1 VNGTSRPIVGREHE
15 LALLHAPGTARLVE
29 VVGDPGIGKTSL
41 LGEFARHRGTVFCG
55 RATEFEQHVP
65 FAVFLDALADRV
77 ADLDTTERDLLGE
90 PAVELLTAVFHG
102 GAVAHADLQGVG
114 RHRLYRAVRTLL
126 EVVTPEP
133 GGTLLLDDMH
143 WADEG
148 SVGLLEFLVR
158 HPPAGAFLLAVS
170 YRPRQASERLFA
182 ALSHAAGPERLRLE
196 LKPLTLKEVRQLLP
210 EVDAARAK
218 QLHDS
223 SGGNPF
229 YLDALTRV
237 AADGDPEVAL
247 SAELASLTPRLL
259 LVAQAAALAGDPF
272 DPELVAEVAELAE
285 AETLADLDELVARD
299 LIRAESSARRF
310 RYRHPL
316 VRSAAYRTGRP
327 AWRLNAH
334 ARAAAG
340 LERRGAPATSRAH
353 HVERAARAGD
363 DNAINVLVEAAESVL
378 GTVPALAVDWL
389 RTAIDLLPRTPA
401 KHGRLC
407 SLMLLRA
414 RALLV
419 TGRIDQC
426 RDTLQDLLVLLPEEP
441 SDLRSAA
448 VSMCGT
454 VERLLGRYDE
464 AQALLTAELGRLPD
478 RHDRLA
484 LGMRIDIAA
493 GLLQC
498 AKFEDARTWVMQV
511 LESPALHEIRPLTLT
526 IGLSILA
533 TADAYT
539 GRFDTAVTHVRR
551 AATMLDGLSDGELS
565 ERLYLT
571 LELAWAELV
580 LERNFDALRHV
591 RRCAALAERTGH
603 SHLQPDILL
612 TFTQVY
618 AQLGELAQAAEQ
630 AEATLEAALVMGRP
644 ELQEVIHAR
653 QSEIALWRGDVK
665 AALHFAELAVEKAAP
680 GAYWWSGE
688 GVATLAAARLANG
701 DPQGCVQELMRGGDP
716 ALIGYAP
723 SLRRLW
729 FDELV
734 RAEVA
739 LGNVEAALEWG
750 RRAEQSVA
758 DGDLPGRTAQAWLA
772 SARAHLAAKDVPAA
786 ADLAARAADNFAQA
800 HLPVHEGQARH
811 VLGAALAELGR
822 RDDAQQHLGRAKE
835 LFANAGAAG
844 MHAAVV
850 HQQRQLGAK
859 STRVRRDGGPLSQR
873 ELEIAEL
880 VAHGYTNRQIA
891 SQLFMS
897 PKTVEAHLSR
907 IFTKL
912 GVASRTALASH
923 LMRNA
928 KESP

>member
-1 VNGTSRPIVGREHE
+1 VTATSRPIVGRERE
-15 LALLHAPGTARLVE
+15 LALLHAPGPARLIE
-29 VVGDPGIGKTSL
+29 IVGDPGIGKTSL
-41 LGEFARHRGTVFCG
+41 LGEFSRGRGAVFTG

-65 FAVFLDALADRV
+65 FAVFLDALGDRV
-77 ADLDTTERDLLGE
+77 ALLDTRERDELGA

-102 GAVAHADLQGVG
+102 ADTAQADLHGVG

-126 EVVTPEP
+126 EVVSPEP
-133 GGTLLLDDMH
+133 GGTLVLDDMH

-158 HPPAGAFLLAVS
+158 HPPAGRFRLGVS

-182 ALSHAAGPERLRLE
+182 ALSHASGAERLRLE
-196 LKPLTLKEVRQLLP
+196 LKPLTLQQVCQLLP
-210 EVDAARAK
+210 DVDAARAR

-247 SAELASLTPRLL
+247 SAEFAALTPRVL

-272 DPELVAEVAELAE
+272 DPELVAEVAELPE
-285 AETLADLDELVARD
+285 ADALTDLDELVARD
-299 LIRAESSARRF
+299 LIRAENSARRF

-327 AWRLNAH
+327 GWRLDAH

-363 DNAINVLVEAAESVL
+363 DKAIAVLVEAAESVL
-378 GTVPALAVDWL
+378 ASVPTLAVDWL
-389 RTAIDLLPRTPA
+389 RTAIDLLPRTS
-401 KHGRLC
+401 HDRTRLC
-407 SLMLLRA
+407 GLMLLRA

-419 TGRIDQC
+419 IGRLSEC
-426 RDTLQDLLVLLPEEP
+426 RATLQEVLALLPEAP
-441 SDLRSAA
+441 SDQRSAA
-448 VSMCGT
+448 VSMCAT

-464 AQALLTAELGRLPD
+464 AQALLVGELSRRPD
-478 RHDRLA
+478 RHDRAA

-498 AKFEDARTWVMQV
+498 AKFEDARAWVMQAMD
-511 LESPALHEIRPLTLT
+511 SPARHQMRPLTMT

-533 TADAYT
+533 TADTYT
-539 GRFDTAVTHVRR
+539 GRFESAVGHVRR
-551 AATMLDGLSDGELS
+551 AAAMLDGLSDNELS

-580 LERNFDALRHV
+580 LERYYDAQRHV
-591 RRCAALAERTGH
+591 RRCASLAERTGH
-603 SHLQPDILL
+603 SHLQPDIQLA
-612 TFTQVY
+612 FTHVY
-618 AQLGELAQAAEQ
+618 AWLGDLTQAAEH
-630 AEATLEAALVMGRP
+630 AEAALESALLTGRT
-644 ELQEVIHAR
+644 ELLEFIHVR
-653 QSEIALWRGDVK
+653 QSEIALWRGDLK
-665 AALHFAELAVEKAAP
+665 AALQFAELAVEKTQP

-688 GVATLAAARLANG
+688 GAAALAAARLANG

-716 ALIGYAP
+716 EEVGYAP

-734 RAEVA
+734 RAEIA
-739 LGNVEAALEWG
+739 LGHVDAALDWG
-750 RRAEQSVA
+750 RRAEESVA
-758 DGDLPGRTAQAWLA
+758 GGDLPGRTGQAWLA
-772 SARAHLAAKDVPAA
+772 SARAQLAGKDAEAA
-786 ADLAARAADNFAQA
+786 AALAGKAADNFAQV
-800 HLPVHEGQARH
+800 HLPVFEGQARH
-811 VLGAALAELGR
+811 LLGAALADLGR
-822 RDDAQQHLGRAKE
+822 REDAQQQLGRAKE
-835 LFANAGAAG
+835 LFANCGAAG

-850 HQQRQLGAK
+850 QQQRLLGAR
-859 STRVRRDGGPLSQR
+859 STRVRKDGGPLTQR

-891 SQLFMS
+891 GQLFMS

-912 GVASRTALASH
+912 GVASRTAVASH
-923 LMRNA
+923 LARHAREM
-928 KESP
+928 

>member
-1 VNGTSRPIVGREHE
+1 MNATSRPIVGREHE
-15 LALLHAPGTARLVE
+15 LALLREPGPARLVE
-29 VVGDPGIGKTSL
+29 IVGDPGIGKTSL
-41 LGEFARHRGTVFCG
+41 LGEFARLRGRGFAG

-77 ADLDTTERDLLGE
+77 ARLAAEERDHLGA

-102 GAVAHADLQGVG
+102 ADHADLHGVG
-114 RHRLYRAVRTLL
+114 RHRLYRAVRALL
-126 EVVTPEP
+126 EVVE
-133 GGTLLLDDMH
+133 GGTLVLDDMH

-158 HPPAGAFLLAVS
+158 HPPAGRFVLAVG

-182 ALSHAAGPERLRLE
+182 ALSHAAGTERLRIE
-196 LKPLTLKEVRQLLP
+196 LKPLTLQHVCQLMP
-210 EVDAARAK
+210 DVDAARAR
-218 QLHDS
+218 QLHDA

-237 AADGDPEVAL
+237 AVDGDPEVAL
-247 SAELASLTPRLL
+247 SAEFAALTPREV

-272 DPELVAEVAELAE
+272 DPELVAEVAELSE
-285 AETLADLDELVARD
+285 AETLTDLDELVARD
-299 LIRAESSARRF
+299 LIRAENSARRF

-316 VRSAAYRTGRP
+316 VRSAAYRTGRA
-327 AWRLNAH
+327 AWRLDAH

-363 DNAINVLVEAAESVL
+363 DKAIAVLVEAAESVL
-378 GTVPALAVDWL
+378 ASVPALAVDWL
-389 RTAIDLLPRTPA
+389 RTAIDLLPRTPEQRT
-401 KHGRLC
+401 RLC
-407 SLMLLRA
+407 GLMLLRA

-419 TGRIDQC
+419 IGRLGEC
-426 RDTLQDLLVLLPEEP
+426 RDTSQEVLSLLSPEP
-441 SDLRSAA
+441 SEQRTAA

-464 AQALLTAELGRLPD
+464 AQALLVSELTRLPD
-478 RHDRLA
+478 PHGRAA

-498 AKFEDARTWVMQV
+498 AKFEEARDWVTQAMD
-511 LESPALHEIRPLTLT
+511 SPSQHQMRPLTKT

-539 GRFDTAVTHVRR
+539 GRFDSAVGHVRR
-551 AATMLDGLSDGELS
+551 AAAMLDGLSDGELA

-571 LELAWAELV
+571 LEVAWAELV

-591 RRCAALAERTGH
+591 RRCAALAERSGH
-603 SHLQPDILL
+603 SHLHPDIQL
-612 TFTQVY
+612 TFTQVH
-618 AQLGELAQAAEQ
+618 AQLGDLALAAEH
-630 AEATLEAALVMGRP
+630 AESTLETALLMGRT
-644 ELQEVIHAR
+644 ELLEVIHVR
-653 QSEIALWRGDVK
+653 QSEIALWRGDLK
-665 AALHFAELAVEKAAP
+665 AALQFAELAVEKTQP
-680 GAYWWSGE
+680 GNYWWTGE
-688 GVATLAAARLANG
+688 GTAALAAARLANG
-701 DPQGCVQELMRGGDP
+701 DPQGCRQELLRGGDP
-716 ALIGYAP
+716 TLVGYAP

-734 RAEVA
+734 RASVA
-739 LGNVEAALEWG
+739 LGDVTTALEWG
-750 RRAEQSVA
+750 KRAEELVA
-758 DGDLPGRTAQAWLA
+758 GGDLPGRTAQAWLA
-772 SARAHLAAKDVPAA
+772 SARAHLAAKDFTAA
-786 ADLAARAADNFAQA
+786 AELVAKAADNFAQV
-800 HLPVHEGQARH
+800 HLPVFEGQARH
-811 VLGAALAELGR
+811 LLGAALAELGR
-822 RDDAQQHLGRAKE
+822 REEAQQQLGRAKE
-835 LFANAGAAG
+835 LFANCGATG

-850 HQQRQLGAK
+850 QQQRLLGAR
-859 STRVRRDGGPLSQR
+859 STRVRRDGGPLTHR

-891 SQLFMS
+891 AQLFMS

-912 GVASRTALASH
+912 GVASRTAVASH
-923 LMRNA
+923 LARHAREM
-928 KESP
+928 

>member
-1 VNGTSRPIVGREHE
+1 MRTTNRPIVGREHE
-15 LALLHAPGTARLVE
+15 LALLHEPGPARLIE
-29 VVGDPGIGKTSL
+29 IVGDPGIGKTSL
-41 LGEFARHRGTVFCG
+41 LGELARAGAFTG

-65 FAVFLDALADRV
+65 FGVFLDALADRV
-77 ADLDTTERDLLGE
+77 ARLDAGERDRIGE
-90 PAVELLTAVFHG
+90 QSMELLTAVFHG
-102 GAVAHADLQGVG
+102 ADTTQADLHGVG

-126 EVVTPEP
+126 EVVSPVE

-158 HPPAGAFLLAVS
+158 HPPTGRFRLGVG

-182 ALSHAAGPERLRLE
+182 ALSHASGSERLRLE
-196 LKPLTLKEVRQLLP
+196 LKPLTLQQVCQLLP
-210 EVDAARAK
+210 DVDAARAR

-247 SAELASLTPRLL
+247 SAEFAALTPRVL

-272 DPELVAEVAELAE
+272 DPELVAEVAELPE

-299 LIRAESSARRF
+299 LIRAENSARRF

-316 VRSAAYRTGRP
+316 VRSAAYRTGRA
-327 AWRLNAH
+327 AWRLDAH

-363 DNAINVLVEAAESVL
+363 DKAVAVLVEAAESVL
-378 GTVPALAVDWL
+378 ASVPALAIDWL
-389 RTAIDLLPRTPA
+389 RTAIDLLPRTPELRS
-401 KHGRLC
+401 RLC
-407 SLMLLRA
+407 GLMLLQA
-414 RALLV
+414 RAMLV
-419 TGRIDQC
+419 IGQLHEC
-426 RDTLQDLLVLLPEEP
+426 RGTLQEVLALLPAEP
-441 SDLRSAA
+441 SEQRSTA
-448 VSMCGT
+448 VSMCAT

-464 AQALLTAELGRLPD
+464 AQALLVGELARLPD
-478 RHDRLA
+478 RHDRPA

-498 AKFEDARTWVMQV
+498 AKFEDARGWVTEA
-511 LESPALHEIRPLTLT
+511 LDSPARHRMRPLTTT

-539 GRFDTAVTHVRR
+539 GRFDSAVGHVRR
-551 AATMLDGLSDGELS
+551 AAAMLDGLSDGELG

-571 LELAWAELV
+571 LEVAWSELV
-580 LERNFDALRHV
+580 LERFYDALRHV
-591 RRCAALAERTGH
+591 RRCAALAERGGH

-612 TFTQVY
+612 TFTHVY
-618 AQLGELAQAAEQ
+618 GQLGDLTQAAEH
-630 AEATLEAALVMGRP
+630 AETTLETALLMDRT
-644 ELQEVIHAR
+644 ELLEVIHAR
-653 QSEIALWRGDVK
+653 QSEIALWRGDLK
-665 AALHFAELAVEKAAP
+665 AALQYAEQAVEKTQP

-688 GVATLAAARLANG
+688 GTAALAAARLANG
-701 DPQGCVQELMRGGDP
+701 DPQGCLQELLRGGDP
-716 ALIGYAP
+716 TLVGYAP

-734 RAEVA
+734 RAEIA
-739 LGNVEAALEWG
+739 LGHIESALDWG
-750 RRAEQSVA
+750 RRAEESVA
-758 DGDLPGRTAQAWLA
+758 GGDLPGRTAQAWLA
-772 SARAHLAAKDVPAA
+772 SARAQLAGKDPTAA
-786 ADLAARAADNFAQA
+786 AELAGKAADNFAQV
-800 HLPVHEGQARH
+800 HLPVFEGQARH
-811 VLGAALAELGR
+811 LAGAALADLGR
-822 RDDAQQHLGRAKE
+822 REEAQQQLGRAKE
-835 LFANAGAAG
+835 LFANCGAAG

-850 HQQRQLGAK
+850 QQQRLLGAR
-859 STRVRRDGGPLSQR
+859 STRVRKDGGPLTQR

-880 VAHGYTNRQIA
+880 VATGYTNRQIA
-891 SQLFMS
+891 TQLFMS

-912 GVASRTALASH
+912 GVASRTAVASH
-923 LMRNA
+923 LARHASGM
-928 KESP
+928 

>member
-1 VNGTSRPIVGREHE
+1 MNATSRPIVGRDHE
-15 LALLHAPGTARLVE
+15 LTLLHAPGPARLVE

-41 LGEFARHRGTVFCG
+41 LAEFATLRGGGFAG

-65 FAVFLDALADRV
+65 FGVFVDALADRM
-77 ADLDTTERDLLGE
+77 TTLNDAERDRLGGDSLG
-90 PAVELLTAVFHG
+90 LLTAVFHE
-102 GAVAHADLQGVG
+102 ADITDLHGVG
-114 RHRLYRAVRTLL
+114 RLRLYRAVRALL
-126 EVVTPEP
+126 EVVE
-133 GGTLLLDDMH
+133 GDTLLLDDMH
-143 WADEG
+143 WADDG

-158 HPPAGAFLLAVS
+158 HPPAGQFVLAVG

-182 ALSHAAGPERLRLE
+182 ALSHASGAERLRLE
-196 LKPLTLKEVRQLLP
+196 LKPLTLPQVRQLLP
-210 EVDAARAK
+210 GVDAARAR
-218 QLHDS
+218 QLHDA

-237 AADGDPEVAL
+237 AANGDPEVAL
-247 SAELASLTPRLL
+247 SAEFAALSPRLL

-285 AETLADLDELVARD
+285 ADTLADLDDLVARD
-299 LIRAESSARRF
+299 LIRAENSARRF

-327 AWRLNAH
+327 AWRLDAH

-363 DNAINVLVEAAESVL
+363 DKAITVLVEAAESVL
-378 GTVPALAVDWL
+378 ASVPALAVDWL

-401 KHGRLC
+401 QRTRLC
-407 SLMLLRA
+407 GLMLLRA

-419 TGRIDQC
+419 IGRLGEC
-426 RDTLQDLLVLLPEEP
+426 RDTLQDVLTLLPEEP
-441 SDLRSAA
+441 SEQRTAA

-464 AQALLTAELGRLPD
+464 AQALLVGELTRLPD
-478 RHDRLA
+478 RHDRPA

-498 AKFEDARTWVMQV
+498 AKFEDARAWVTQA
-511 LESPALHEIRPLTLT
+511 LDSPSRHQIRPLTLT

-539 GRFDTAVTHVRR
+539 GRFDSAVGHVRR
-551 AATMLDGLSDGELS
+551 AAAMLDGLSDGELA

-571 LELAWAELV
+571 LEVAWAELV
-580 LERNFDALRHV
+580 LERNYDALRHV

-603 SHLQPDILL
+603 SHLQPDIQL
-612 TFTQVY
+612 TYTQVY
-618 AQLGELAQAAEQ
+618 AQLGDLTQAAEH
-630 AEATLEAALVMGRP
+630 AESTLETALVMGRT
-644 ELQEVIHAR
+644 ELLEVIHAR
-653 QSEIALWRGDVK
+653 QSEIALWRGDLK
-665 AALHFAELAVEKAAP
+665 AALQFAERAVEKTVP
-680 GAYWWSGE
+680 GSYWWSGE
-688 GVATLAAARLANG
+688 GTAALAAARLANG
-701 DPQGCVQELMRGGDP
+701 DPHGCVQELLRGGDP
-716 ALIGYAP
+716 TLVGYAA

-734 RAEVA
+734 RAEIA
-739 LGNVEAALEWG
+739 LGDVEAALGWG
-750 RRAEQSVA
+750 KRAEESVA
-758 DGDLPGRTAQAWLA
+758 GGDLPGRTAQAWLA
-772 SARAHLAAKDVPAA
+772 SARAHLAAKDAA
-786 ADLAARAADNFAQA
+786 AAAELAAKAADNFAQV
-800 HLPVHEGQARH
+800 HLPVFEGQARH
-811 VLGAALAELGR
+811 VLGAALADLGR
-822 RDDAQQHLGRAKE
+822 REEAQQQLGRAKE
-835 LFANAGAAG
+835 LFANCGAAG

-850 HQQRQLGAK
+850 QQQRLLGAR
-859 STRVRRDGGPLSQR
+859 STRVRKDGGPLTQR

-891 SQLFMS
+891 GQLFMS

-912 GVASRTALASH
+912 GVASRTAVASH
-923 LMRNA
+923 LARHA
-928 KESP
+928 KEM